1 MLSSL
6 FYYLYTIA
14 HFRLL
19 VLSFAEQ
26 EAEHAKVRLDPLLG
40 AVLVPRTL
48 FISLLDYNY
57 IASHLEQ
64 LCHRGLSEE
73 VRLVGAYRLHL

>member
-14 HFRLL
+14 HFR
-19 VLSFAEQ
+19 F
-26 EAEHAKVRLDPLLG
+26 AKVRLDPLLG
-40 AVLVPRTL
+40 AVLAPRTL

-57 IASHLEQ
+57 IAGHLEQ
-64 LCHRGLSEE
+64 LCHRGLAEE
-73 VRLVGAYRLHL
+73 VRLVSAHFCFAKVTAYTCEYAN